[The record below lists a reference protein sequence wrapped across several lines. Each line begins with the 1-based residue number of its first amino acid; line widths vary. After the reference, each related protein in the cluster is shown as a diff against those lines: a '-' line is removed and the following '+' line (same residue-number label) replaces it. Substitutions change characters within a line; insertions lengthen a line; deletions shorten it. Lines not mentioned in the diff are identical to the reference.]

1 MDPNLVLKG
10 SQRLERFSNSLKW
23 SKRHTKSTAST
34 NINKRIQTQNGGN
47 SILSSVHGSIDESL
61 NGTVLELANNSGVA
75 SEKNSLSTLEL
86 RDCPSKTLNKETMNH
101 FHRRHQYKL
110 TKGQDSSKS
119 INLCSSSYVNEP
131 FGSTKCLPLLA
142 EKSRLTSTTYQSK
155 TACNE
160 FHAAISHNNEKVQT
174 KVSKSEGGTS
184 NKIETMSMIDEV
196 FETFVPAMRATE
208 TSSNF
213 FSKLVNLHNSND
225 TTISIL
231 RTEDLIRHLNALQS
245 SFKKFALACKM
256 FKKIPH
262 ADQVELLHHNSIMFA
277 MVSNIRTYI

>member
-23 SKRHTKSTAST
+23 SKRQTKSTAT
-34 NINKRIQTQNGGN
+34 PNINKRIQDQNGGN
-47 SILSSVHGSIDESL
+47 SILSSVHGSTDENL
-61 NGTVLELANNSGVA
+61 NGTVLELENNSGVV
-75 SEKNSLSTLEL
+75 SEKNSLSRLEL
-86 RDCPSKTLNKETMNH
+86 RDCPSKTLNKEEMNH
-101 FHRRHQYKL
+101 FHRRHQYKF
-110 TKGQDSSKS
+110 TKGHDSRKP
-119 INLCSSSYVNEP
+119 IKLCSSTYVKEP
-131 FGSTKCLPLLA
+131 CGATKYLPFMA
-142 EKSRLTSTTYQSK
+142 EKSRLMSTNYQPM
-155 TACNE
+155 TASNE
-160 FHAAISHNNEKVQT
+160 YHAAFSHNYEKVQT
-174 KVSKSEGGTS
+174 KTSKSEGGTS
-184 NKIETMSMIDEV
+184 NKKEKMAMIDEV

-213 FSKLVNLHNSND
+213 FSKLVSLHNSND
-225 TTISIL
+225 TTISTL

-277 MVSNIRTYI
+277 MVSNIRIYI